1 MITTKKAT
9 SWLLR
14 ILAAVI
20 MLQTLYYKFSGAEE
34 SVFIF
39 STLGIEPWGRI
50 LTGCME
56 LIAAALLIIPST
68 IIPGALLTIGIMAG
82 AIASHLLKLGIVV
95 QNDGGLLFV
104 YACTAML
111 SALLLLL
118 LHNQDLIKLKQQ
130 FKF

>member
-1 MITTKKAT
+1 MPATKKIA
-9 SWLLR
+9 SWVLR
-14 ILAAVI
+14 ILAALI
-20 MLQTLYYKFSGAEE
+20 MLQTLYYKFSGVEE

-50 LTGCME
+50 LTGCIE
-56 LIAAALLIIPST
+56 LVAAVLLIIPST

-95 QNDGGLLFV
+95 QNDSGLLFV
-104 YACTAML
+104 YACTVML
-111 SALLLLL
+111 CAILLLF
-118 LHNQDLIKLKQQ
+118 LHKQEFIKLKQQ